1 MRAFLD
7 LESRDDGPVVCV
19 HLQDG
24 PTWERAVRWV
34 DTTSGYL
41 LVSRDEVIAAE
52 DAAAVSACVER
63 GGAAV
68 QQLARYG
75 RLLFEA
81 AFGAAIWR
89 ELVSRSAGDP
99 YLELAIRG
107 DAGRE
112 TGMPGA
118 WQALHWEGLH
128 DGTAFV
134 AARGTATEPGKSLSV
149 GIVRL
154 VPPAGDPVGQ
164 AAFAPIQRIP
174 RVLFAVGSRLTDPRV
189 RPGAE
194 FMGILRHLERD
205 GGSIQPR
212 VLESASITSLA
223 RELARFEPDVLHLI
237 GHGRWFPGPRCVKLQ
252 MQPDASAAP
261 GDEYVTATEI
271 LGAFRE
277 ADHLPGVVVLSACQT
292 ASAPPPG
299 GGQQASPGDPVN
311 ALPFAAELVA
321 EGVPVVVAMAGD
333 IADTACRVF
342 TRALTVAIEQGSPLV
357 RAVIMG
363 RRAAFHERPDPKS
376 INWVMPVLFLAAS
389 VPSETHLVDITA
401 TTAAKRRAHLLDI
414 AWEPVFCGRGQF
426 IEAFDRLLD
435 DSDPLNVLVA
445 RTADPKQS
453 YGGMRLLRE
462 LAARAVRSGR
472 LPVVL
477 GPFDK
482 APPTDRIGLAEELE
496 LHLQEM
502 RANLGLPDKPAR
514 VAMVAADP
522 RARPPDLARAIR
534 ADLEELEQDLP
545 DGDPVR
551 ASPHPHVV
559 LLCHRVDLW
568 LDAFE
573 DLRGMLR
580 PQGLGPGEHP
590 VPVVMTGACGAE
602 QGSQLEEAWLDH
614 HGAGWIK
621 FEPLDRFRS
630 DDDNPEDILAYLWW
644 LLNPPQGRSQVYAPM
659 RGSSLSWHGML
670 RFVMQDKAL
679 YDEQVLFTFVK
690 ELVPDYFTADADN
703 DVLAGFARIAP

>member
-7 LESRDDGPVVCV
+7 LEHRGDGPVVCV
-19 HLQDG
+19 RLPDG
-24 PTWERAVRWV
+24 SAWERAVRWV

-52 DAAAVSACVER
+52 DAAEVSAYVEK

-89 ELVSRSAGDP
+89 ELVGRSAEDP

-107 DAGRE
+107 DADR
-112 TGMPGA
+112 GMSGA

-154 VPPAGDPVGQ
+154 VPPAGDPSGQ

-205 GGSIQPR
+205 GGSIQAR
-212 VLESASITSLA
+212 VLESASLTSLA

-252 MQPDASAAP
+252 LQPDASAAP

-277 ADHLPGVVVLSACQT
+277 ANHLPRVVVLSACQT

-299 GGQQASPGDPVN
+299 GGQQASPADPVN

-333 IADTACRVF
+333 IADTACRIF
-342 TRALTVAIEQGSPLV
+342 TRALTVAIGQGSPLV

-363 RRAAFHERPDPKS
+363 RRAAFHERPDPKL
-376 INWVMPVLFLAAS
+376 IDWVMPVIFLAAS
-389 VPSETHLVDITA
+389 VPSEIRLVDITA
-401 TTAAKRRAHLLDI
+401 TTAAKRRAHMLDV
-414 AWEPVFCGRGQF
+414 AREPVFCGRGQSSMPSTGCLM
-426 IEAFDRLLD
+426 I
-435 DSDPLNVLVA
+435 
-445 RTADPKQS
+445 
-453 YGGMRLLRE
+453 
-462 LAARAVRSGR
+462 
-472 LPVVL
+472 
-477 GPFDK
+477 
-482 APPTDRIGLAEELE
+482 PTR
-496 LHLQEM
+496 
-502 RANLGLPDKPAR
+502 
-514 VAMVAADP
+514 
-522 RARPPDLARAIR
+522 
-534 ADLEELEQDLP
+534 
-545 DGDPVR
+545 
-551 ASPHPHVV
+551 
-559 LLCHRVDLW
+559 
-568 LDAFE
+568 
-573 DLRGMLR
+573 
-580 PQGLGPGEHP
+580 
-590 VPVVMTGACGAE
+590 
-602 QGSQLEEAWLDH
+602 
-614 HGAGWIK
+614 
-621 FEPLDRFRS
+621 
-630 DDDNPEDILAYLWW
+630 
-644 LLNPPQGRSQVYAPM
+644 
-659 RGSSLSWHGML
+659 
-670 RFVMQDKAL
+670 
-679 YDEQVLFTFVK
+679 
-690 ELVPDYFTADADN
+690 
-703 DVLAGFARIAP
+703 